1 MKKDF
6 LLNIL
11 RLMLDSRYF
20 EEKTEEL
27 FSCGLIHGTVHLANG
42 QEASQ
47 AGLCAA
53 LEDGDWIVP
62 THRCHGFTICRGS
75 SPYAMFCEMLGSKR
89 GLAKGLGGSMHM
101 PDSSR
106 WNLGSSAVVGSGVP
120 LATGIAFWNKFQ
132 SIGNASFA
140 VSSFSNPKNFEQKP
154 VKNISVAIFG
164 DGASSR
170 GSIHESMNLASIWKL
185 PVLFY
190 CENNHYGMS
199 ASSSV
204 MISSNNVASRASSYN
219 IPGSTVFGNDV
230 LQVYQEAK
238 KAVSYIKAGHGPYLL
253 EVMTYRTKG
262 HSRNDKRL
270 YRSLEE
276 EKHWLEKDPIKL
288 FEKKL
293 IDLDLCSEDEIA
305 TLELQRHAY
314 IEMQAQ
320 KALKDKDEKL
330 TSLEAEALVYANSS
344 NSTKLEG

>member
-1 MKKDF
+1 MEKDF

-11 RLMLDSRYF
+11 RLMLDSRFF

-47 AGLCAA
+47 AGLCVA

-75 SPYAMFCEMLGSKR
+75 SPYAMFSEMLGSKH

-101 PDSSR
+101 PDSSS

-132 SIGNASFA
+132 NIGNASFA
-140 VSSFSNPKNFEQKP
+140 VSSFSNPKDFKIKP

-204 MISSNNVASRASSYN
+204 MISSNTVSSRARSYN
-219 IPGSTVFGNDV
+219 MPGATIFGNDV
-230 LQVYQEAK
+230 LQVYNEAK
-238 KAVSYIKAGHGPYLL
+238 KAISYIKEGHGPYLL

-262 HSRNDKRL
+262 HSRNDKRI
-270 YRSLEE
+270 YRSPEE
-276 EKHWLEKDPIKL
+276 EKRWIEKDPIKL

-293 IDLDLCSEDEIA
+293 IDLALCSVDEIKA
-305 TLELQRHAY
+305 LELQRREY

-320 KALKDKDEKL
+320 KAIENKDDKL
-330 TSLEAEALVYANSS
+330 TLLEAENLVYANSA
-344 NSTKLEG
+344 KIEDK

>member
-154 VKNISVAIFG
+154 VKNIIVAIFV
-164 DGASSR
+164 DGA
-170 GSIHESMNLASIWKL
+170 
-185 PVLFY
+185 
-190 CENNHYGMS
+190 
-199 ASSSV
+199 
-204 MISSNNVASRASSYN
+204 
-219 IPGSTVFGNDV
+219 
-230 LQVYQEAK
+230 
-238 KAVSYIKAGHGPYLL
+238 
-253 EVMTYRTKG
+253 
-262 HSRNDKRL
+262 
-270 YRSLEE
+270 
-276 EKHWLEKDPIKL
+276 
-288 FEKKL
+288 
-293 IDLDLCSEDEIA
+293 
-305 TLELQRHAY
+305 
-314 IEMQAQ
+314 
-320 KALKDKDEKL
+320 
-330 TSLEAEALVYANSS
+330 
-344 NSTKLEG
+344 